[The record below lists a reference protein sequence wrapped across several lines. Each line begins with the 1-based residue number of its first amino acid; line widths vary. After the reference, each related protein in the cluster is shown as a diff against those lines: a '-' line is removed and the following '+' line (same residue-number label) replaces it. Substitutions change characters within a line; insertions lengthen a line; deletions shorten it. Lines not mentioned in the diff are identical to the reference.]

1 MLNQKKLEEL
11 LRVGEKYDDPMDFV
25 QRGGAVITRKRIKA
39 FVNSIVALFG
49 TVLLTANY
57 SVLFQAVNDINSGQC
72 SGFLHSVRVVS
83 GTSASWCNAYTYL
96 NTAIGASNLLGLV
109 MMSVAA
115 ITAYSA
121 AATTAKITYQRI
133 ENELTRAFEVSGFTI
148 EEGSDD
154 DDDIPMLENAP
165 SIDGGRRRRSMSK
178 SRKKSRSRSKSRK
191 KSRSRSKSRSKSR
204 SRSRTRSK
212 SRKKSRSKRR

>member
-11 LRVGEKYDDPMDFV
+11 LRVGEQYDDPMDFV

-96 NTAIGASNLLGLV
+96 NTAIGASNLLGVV

-133 ENELTRAFEVSGFTI
+133 ESELTRAFEVSGFTI
-148 EEGSDD
+148 EEGN

-165 SIDGGRRRRSMSK
+165 EIDGGRRRRSRSK

-191 KSRSRSKSRSKSR
+191 KSRSKSR
-204 SRSRTRSK
+204 SRSKSKKK